1 MTNSF
6 APIADEP
13 KVIAPL
19 AKADASP
26 KPRQKS
32 LIMLLTIGSICGSFL
47 AAILSIA
54 TLISLSK
61 TKAEVM
67 HSYVVDS
74 TGNRLALHQITN
86 PKEQAQHIQNFASWF
101 VSGLHSYRWYIDGE
115 NGERIPDPGLSV
127 GGGKK
132 IPSAVYIA
140 TLAMRPEL
148 GIRYRQSMADVLSQK
163 KVSAKEKS
171 YFKLAADGIS
181 PPQAIGKDRWKI
193 YVKGNQISVA
203 ESGEERLN
211 ARYVALVLAKV
222 QPMSLSIAQKDYKDK
237 DIANAAAETS
247 AWGLEVQSI
256 EDMASKYNPE
266 PAKPTTKQQQV
277 TNNGRQ

>member
-13 KVIAPL
+13 KVIAPPV
-19 AKADASP
+19 KADASP

-61 TKAEVM
+61 TKTEVM

-101 VSGLHSYRWYIDGE
+101 VGGLHSYRWYIDGE
-115 NGERIPDPGLSV
+115 NGEKIPDPGLSV

-132 IPSAVYIA
+132 IPTAVYIS

-148 GIRYRQSMADVLSQK
+148 AINYRKSMAEILSQK
-163 KVSAKEKS
+163 KLSAKESS
-171 YFKLAADGIS
+171 YFKTAVNGVS
-181 PPQAIGKDRWKI
+181 PAQAIGKDQWKI
-193 YVKGNQISVA
+193 YVKGTQISVA
-203 ESGEERLN
+203 ESGEERRN
-211 ARYVALVLAKV
+211 ERYVVLIV
-222 QPMSLSIAQKDYKDK
+222 GRILPMSLSIAQRDYKDK
-237 DIANAAAETS
+237 DIAAAVAETS
-247 AWGLEVQSI
+247 AAGLEVQSI
-256 EDMASKYNPE
+256 EDLASKYTE
-266 PAKPTTKQQQV
+266 PVTKPTAKPTPGAK
-277 TNNGRQ
+277 